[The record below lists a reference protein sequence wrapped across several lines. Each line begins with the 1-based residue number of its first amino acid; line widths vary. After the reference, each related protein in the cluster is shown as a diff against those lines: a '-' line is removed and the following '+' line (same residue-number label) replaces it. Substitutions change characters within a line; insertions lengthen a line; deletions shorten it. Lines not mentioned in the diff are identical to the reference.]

1 MAYHGRR
8 RRFRVCTHKSRH
20 WGKLESMTTE
30 ALSGLAAAGGAA
42 LVAAMATDAWQT
54 TRTRFAALL
63 NRDGRRRVEDQM
75 DQQADAVTG
84 TAENARDEARAA
96 LVPAWRLQLAT
107 FLQEHPE
114 AAQELQ
120 EAIAEVRARLPQRHR
135 HLHLEVS
142 AGRDAYTAT
151 HDMTVTH
158 HYERGDRP
166 AP

>member
-1 MAYHGRR
+1 
-8 RRFRVCTHKSRH
+8 
-20 WGKLESMTTE
+20 
-30 ALSGLAAAGGAA
+30 
-42 LVAAMATDAWQT
+42 
-54 TRTRFAALL
+54 
-63 NRDGRRRVEDQM
+63 M

-84 TAENARDEARAA
+84 TAEHARDEARAA

-114 AAQELQ
+114 AAQELR
-120 EAIAEVRARLPQRHR
+120 EAIDEVRGRLPQDGHR
-135 HLHLEVS
+135 QVHLEVR

-158 HYERGDRP
+158 HHERGDRP